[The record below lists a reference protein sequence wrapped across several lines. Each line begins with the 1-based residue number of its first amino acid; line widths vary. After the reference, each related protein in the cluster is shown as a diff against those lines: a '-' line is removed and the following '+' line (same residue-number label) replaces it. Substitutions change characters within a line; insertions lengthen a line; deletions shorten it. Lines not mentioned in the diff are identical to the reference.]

1 MWGQRLIFIL
11 IYAALVA
18 LEIAFPDPLLAAA
31 QVAMLL
37 LLAVS
42 GLVLLLQSFRLSGGI
57 GGVRSNKTLYAT
69 RNEPVEIPLHV
80 KNRFPLPVLR
90 ARVRLFYRTF
100 FDRRPEKYEIVT
112 YVSGGCETVFTLHFV
127 PEHCGVHEW
136 TMRDVTIYDWFG
148 FFRRRIR
155 VTGTGTMIVRPSL
168 KDPLPEE
175 SGEMA
180 HQDMADSEQNRHER
194 HLEESD
200 FYQDDE
206 VGDLPPELL
215 DIRPFRQGDRM
226 REIHWKLSAK
236 KEDWFVREYSL
247 PQKAY
252 TVVFFDYMPENEDEA
267 DRLLLR
273 LAKTCEDLVSEERAA
288 LLFWYDESRHVFVR
302 HLLMNHDDLHDVIDE
317 ACKMPPNQKEHFS
330 QYAADAGHAA
340 EKILRIG

>member
-18 LEIAFPDPLLAAA
+18 LEIAFPNPLLMAARIA
-31 QVAMLL
+31 LLL

-42 GLVLLLQSFRLSGGI
+42 GIVLLLQARRLSGGI
-57 GGVRSNKTLYAT
+57 GGIQTGRTLYAT

-100 FDRRPEKYEIVT
+100 FEKRPEKYEIVT
-112 YVSGGCETVFTLHFV
+112 SVSGGCETVFTMRFV

-136 TMRDVTIYDWFG
+136 TMRDITVYDWFG
-148 FFRRRIR
+148 FFKRKIR
-155 VTGTGTMIVRPSL
+155 VSGTATMVVRPSL
-168 KDPLPEE
+168 KDPLPGDGTENSPADAAGEE
-175 SGEMA
+175 SAARRKHM
-180 HQDMADSEQNRHER
+180 
-194 HLEESD
+194 EESD

-252 TVVFFDYMPENEDEA
+252 TVVFYDYVPENEDEA
-267 DRLLLR
+267 DRLLLK
-273 LAKTCEDLVSEERAA
+273 LAKTCEELTSAGRAVI
-288 LLFWYDESRHVFVR
+288 LLWYDESQHVFVR
-302 HLLMNHDDLHDVIDE
+302 HVLMNQDDMHDVIDE
-317 ACKMPPNQKEHFS
+317 ACKMPPNKREHFS
-330 QYAADAGHAA
+330 QYVSDEVRGA
-340 EKILRIG
+340 ERVLKIG